1 MKRTSVVIPA
11 ELATRLESEHRRRD
25 VSAASIIREAV
36 EHYLCDVQNDA
47 FGFIGMVS
55 SGGGGF
61 QAKDDEGDLA
71 AHWADD
77 IAADRGDIPTPQPTT
92 PTDED
97 ASSSDA

>member
-1 MKRTSVVIPA
+1 MKRTSVVLPA
-11 ELATRLESEHRRRD
+11 ELATRLESERRRRD
-25 VSAASIIREAV
+25 VSAATIIREAV
-36 EHYLCDVQNDA
+36 EYYLCDVQDDA

-61 QAKDDEGDLA
+61 QAKDDEEYLA

-77 IAADRGDIPTPQPTT
+77 IAADLGDIATPQPTT
-92 PTDED
+92 PTEKD